1 MLHVLVYSV
10 YTIYILSCKKGFCNE
25 KKQILTLLNESNLD
39 LEAITSMAFCTKL
52 MQRDRNIKPV
62 DMLVYFITESLK
74 GCVSYNDLAAKI
86 HAETGTLVSKQAYHK
101 KINAH
106 CLEFFE
112 KVLAVVM
119 QAKLQPEQ
127 APNCVQGFAR
137 VLVQDSTAIRLPS
150 KLMPVFSGVKNAH
163 VQVCNARIQSAY
175 DLRSGDFVKFSIDT
189 YRKNDLS
196 AASELE
202 LKPGDLVLRDRGYF
216 ALDEFRRIIDA
227 KADFVSR
234 YKHKK
239 KLYHPA
245 TGAAINLIDLLK
257 KHGNLDM
264 PVLAGKDQQTKL
276 RLITIKV
283 DEETANSRRRKA
295 KKEVRGHNPSKE
307 ILFLM
312 GWSIYITSLTDQQLG
327 IEDFIQLYRLR
338 WRIETIF
345 KTWKSYFHFD
355 HIHNVGKNQLKIILT
370 ARMIAMTLFYQAI
383 YTPLI
388 QPVRHHCKKELSL
401 MKLMRYIQRNLTAIL
416 PLLKASQLCAD
427 SLKIVAKYCTYDT
440 RKRQNF
446 NQMEQEILNTRP
458 LS

>member
-1 MLHVLVYSV
+1 MLHVLIYSV

-25 KKQILTLLNESNLD
+25 KKQILTLLRESNLD

-86 HAETGTLVSKQAYHK
+86 HAETG
-101 KINAH
+101 
-106 CLEFFE
+106 

-137 VLVQDSTAIRLPS
+137 VLVQDSTVIRLPS

-175 DLRSGDFVKFSIDT
+175 DLRSGGFVKFSIDT

-196 AASELE
+196 AANELE
-202 LKPGDLVLRDRGYF
+202 LKPADLVLRDRGYF

-276 RLITIKV
+276 RLIAIKV
-283 DEETANSRRRKA
+283 NEETANSRRRKA

-327 IEDFIQLYRLR
+327 IEDFIRLYRLR

-355 HIHNVGKNQLKIILT
+355 HIHNVGRNQLKIILT
-370 ARMIAMTLFYQAI
+370 ATMIAMTLFYRAI

-446 NQMEQEILNTRP
+446 NQMEQEIFNTRP